1 MRLTSFLL
9 VSFAVMLGVSRISAD
24 DEPTGPDYVNFFKQ
38 LTGTWIGKAVTG
50 SETHDR
56 KWIIEL
62 SPTGTCFTTY
72 ETEDGKPFYH
82 SLDGYDP
89 TTKKYT
95 PVGFYSD
102 GVREV
107 LSLELDRKT
116 LRGAVE
122 GVTYEGHTEG
132 LDADGK
138 PTSCDYTST
147 IVTRNKWVIK
157 ATNIVKDGKTQ
168 PDITITY
175 TRQ

>member
-1 MRLTSFLL
+1 MRLASFLV
-9 VSFAVMLGVSRISAD
+9 VSLAMMLGVSRSSAD
-24 DEPTGPDYVNFFKQ
+24 EEPTGPDYINFFKQ
-38 LTGTWIGKAVTG
+38 LTGTWIGKAVSG
-50 SETHDR
+50 SKTHER
-56 KWIIEL
+56 RWTIEL

-95 PVGFYSD
+95 AVGFYSD

-107 LSLELDRKT
+107 LSLELERTT
-116 LRGAVE
+116 LTGTVE
-122 GVTYEGHTEG
+122 GVTYGGHTEG

-138 PTSCDYTST
+138 STSCDYTST
-147 IVTRNKWVIK
+147 IVTRSKWVIK
-157 ATNIVKDGKTQ
+157 VTNIVKDGRKQ